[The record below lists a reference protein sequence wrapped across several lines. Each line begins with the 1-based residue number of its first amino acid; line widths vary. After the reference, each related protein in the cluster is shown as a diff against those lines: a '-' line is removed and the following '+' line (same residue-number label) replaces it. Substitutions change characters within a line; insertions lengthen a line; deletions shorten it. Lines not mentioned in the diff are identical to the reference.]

1 MLKST
6 LMATYAIWRTAAK
19 HKVVDSR
26 HTTAHAR
33 GQLVQ
38 QRQSISASGQL
49 GHSLLVAVHHQTLF
63 DRLNLDQAR
72 LGKLTS
78 PQSDMLLAHLFL
90 PAFISSGERG

>member
-1 MLKST
+1 M
-6 LMATYAIWRTAAK
+6 MAYAIRRTAAK

-26 HTTAHAR
+26 HTKAQLV
-33 GQLVQ
+33 QLVQ
-38 QRQSISASGQL
+38 QSIGASGQL
-49 GHSLLVAVHHQTLF
+49 GHSRLVAVHHQTLF
-63 DRLNLDQAR
+63 DRLDIGEAR

>member
-1 MLKST
+1 MV
-6 LMATYAIWRTAAK
+6 AYAIWRIAAK
-19 HKVVDSR
+19 HMVVDSR

-38 QRQSISASGQL
+38 QSISASGQL
-49 GHSLLVAVHHQTLF
+49 DHSLLVAVHHQTLF
-63 DRLNLDQAR
+63 DRLDLGQAG

-78 PQSDMLLAHLFL
+78 LDPESDMLLAHFFL